1 MERLWTIM
9 KKEFYHI
16 FRDYRTLAIIIVL
29 PTFLLILLG
38 YGVSGE
44 TKDIAI
50 AVADLSKTDESRRYL
65 EYFTASDQFEVR
77 YDVLNETEI
86 LGLLDREVVS
96 AGIFIPEDFG
106 RKLATGQATTV
117 QFYVNGSDPSTA
129 QTTNLKLETIA
140 QVATQNILTEQL
152 SRTASTTGLSN
163 LQLPV
168 TTYTK
173 TLYNPDG
180 KDKIYMIP
188 GLTAMVLQVQAL
200 LLTALAI
207 VREREQ
213 GTMEQL
219 VVTPIHSWELVLG
232 KILPYLAVGIF
243 NTIATLLVAVY
254 LFEIVIQ
261 GSFWLLVGLSTIFI
275 LGSLGMGV
283 LISNISRTQMQA
295 MYLAVGIVLI
305 PAIILSGLMFSR
317 EGMPLVT
324 YWFGE
329 MLPITPYLII
339 IRGIMVKGTGFAFLW
354 PSIRSLIILSLIYF
368 IASVATFKKRL

>member
-1 MERLWTIM
+1 MNRLWTIIR
-9 KKEFYHI
+9 KEFYHI
-16 FRDYRTLAIIIVL
+16 FRDYRTLAIIVVL
-29 PTFLLILLG
+29 PTFLLVLLG

-44 TKDIAI
+44 SKNIALG
-50 AVADLSKTDESRRYL
+50 VADFSKTDESRRYL
-65 EYFTASDQFEVR
+65 DYFTASDQFEIR
-77 YDVLNETEI
+77 YDVLSEDEI
-86 LGLLDREVVS
+86 LGLLDREVIN
-96 AGIFIPEDFG
+96 AGILIPEDFG
-106 RKLATGQATTV
+106 RKLATGQAAAV
-117 QFYVNGSDPSTA
+117 QFYVNGSDPAAA

-140 QVATQNILTEQL
+140 QVATQQILTEQL
-152 SRTASTTGLSN
+152 SRSANAAGLSN
-163 LQLPV
+163 IQLPI

-180 KDKIYMIP
+180 KDKLYMIP

-219 VVTPIHSWELVLG
+219 VVTPIRSWELVLG
-232 KILPYLAVGIF
+232 KILPYLAVGVF

-254 LFEIVIQ
+254 LFDVVIQ
-261 GSFWLLVGLSTIFI
+261 GNFWLLVGLSTLFN

-295 MYLAVGIVLI
+295 MYIAVGIVII
-305 PAIILSGLMFSR
+305 PAIILSGLMFTR

-329 MLPITPYLII
+329 MLPITHFLVI
-339 IRGIMVKGTGFAFLW
+339 IRGIMVKGTGFDFLW
-354 PSIRSLIILSLIYF
+354 PSIRALLVLSLIYF
-368 IASVATFKKRL
+368 TASVATFKKRL

>member
-9 KKEFYHI
+9 KKEFFHI
-16 FRDYRTLAIIIVL
+16 LRDYRTLAIIIIL

-65 EYFTASDQFEVR
+65 EYFTASDQFEVH
-77 YDVLNETEI
+77 YDVLSETEI
-86 LGLLDREVVS
+86 LDLLDREVVN
-96 AGIFIPEDFG
+96 AGIYIPEDFG
-106 RKLATGQATTV
+106 RKLATGQSTVV
-117 QFYVNGSDPSTA
+117 QFYVNGSDPSDA

-140 QVATQNILTEQL
+140 QVATQQILTEQL
-152 SRTASTTGLSN
+152 SRTASSTGLSN

-188 GLTAMVLQVQAL
+188 GLTAIVLQVQAL

-219 VVTPIHSWELVLG
+219 VVTPIRSWELVLG

-243 NTIATLLVAVY
+243 NTIATILVAIY
-254 LFEIVIQ
+254 LFGIVIQ
-261 GSFWLLVGLSTIFI
+261 GSFWLLVGLSTLFI

-295 MYLAVGIVLI
+295 MYLAVGIILI
-305 PAIILSGLMFSR
+305 PAIILSGLMFTR
-317 EGMPLVT
+317 EGMPWVT

-329 MLPITPYLII
+329 MLPITHFLVI
-339 IRGIMVKGTGFAFLW
+339 IRGIMVKGSGFGFLW
-354 PSIRSLIILSLIYF
+354 PSIRALIILSLVYF